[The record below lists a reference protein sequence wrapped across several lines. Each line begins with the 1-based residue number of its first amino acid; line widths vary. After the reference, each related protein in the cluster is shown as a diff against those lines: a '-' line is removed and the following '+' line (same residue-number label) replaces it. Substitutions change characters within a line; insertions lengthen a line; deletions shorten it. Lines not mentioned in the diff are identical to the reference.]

1 MTPLTMFG
9 ETATGMTG
17 FLDGLTD
24 ASTGVTSANLWS
36 QIIPAAGTLAL
47 VVIFAF
53 GYRVARKIVKGVSK
67 GKANF

>member
-1 MTPLTMFG
+1 MDGAILLGDMAGFITALTG
-9 ETATGMTG
+9 
-17 FLDGLTD
+17 TD
-24 ASTGVTSANLWS
+24 GVTSANLWS
-36 QIIPAAGTLAL
+36 QITPAAATLAA

>member
-1 MTPLTMFG
+1 MMGLTTFG
-9 ETATGMTG
+9 DMQAFLTGLTATEG
-17 FLDGLTD
+17 
-24 ASTGVTSANLWS
+24 GVTSANLWA
-36 QIIPAAGTLAL
+36 QITPAAGTLAL